1 MPFAEFIENNYL
13 ALQEFLNSYNP
24 EDIWNGDETK
34 LFWKMELSRILAR
47 DPISDHKK
55 KKSQVTIFCAVNA
68 TGTEKMILLF
78 IHKYKTPRAIKNLN
92 YKNLPVYYFWNKK
105 SWMQVNETQE
115 KLDSITVKFLS
126 PNTTSTAFQPYG
138 IVEKLANYNIF
149 EALQNSAE
157 ACIEDE
163 EAEPEK
169 LITLLPEGD
178 YLNAREYINIE
189 DEIAESAL
197 TDDEIINSVLN
208 SDKEEEIVMDENESM
223 SVMEKISLK
232 ETEKAVNN
240 ITQFL
245 YEQRS
250 EFGKVNEELRIL
262 KGLHKC
268 IKLLIVKNLKQ
279 LNLNNFC
286 NDIID

>member
-78 IHKYKTPRAIKNLN
+78 IHKYKTPH
-92 YKNLPVYYFWNKK
+92 
-105 SWMQVNETQE
+105 ETQE

-157 ACIEDE
+157 AWSMVSSQTIIINFNIYFSFSIEDE